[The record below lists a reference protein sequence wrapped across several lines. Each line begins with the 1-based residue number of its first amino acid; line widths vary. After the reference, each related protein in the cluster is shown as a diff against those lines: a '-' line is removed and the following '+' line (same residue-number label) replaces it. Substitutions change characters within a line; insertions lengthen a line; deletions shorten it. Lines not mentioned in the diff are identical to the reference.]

1 VPSRN
6 LDVKRFGI
14 DNLDTKGPQETATSY
29 ESEKPAM
36 EAEIPMQDE
45 VDRLVAAWAR
55 ERPDLD
61 VRPLEV
67 LSRVTRLSRHVD
79 RARGAAFAAH
89 DLDGWEFDVLAA
101 LRRAGRPYMLSPGA
115 LVAQTLVTSGTMT
128 NRIDRLESR
137 GLVTR
142 APDPNDRRGVR
153 VRLTARG
160 KDSVDSALAD
170 LLESEQELLAALSTR
185 QQDQLSVLLRSLVV
199 AFETDT

>member
-1 VPSRN
+1 M
-6 LDVKRFGI
+6 K
-14 DNLDTKGPQETATSY
+14 Y
-29 ESEKPAM
+29 ESEKPIT

-67 LSRVTRLSRHVD
+67 LSRITRLSRHVD

-153 VRLTARG
+153 VRLTVRG

-185 QQDQLSVLLRSLVV
+185 QQDQLSALLRSLVV

>member
-1 VPSRN
+1 
-6 LDVKRFGI
+6 
-14 DNLDTKGPQETATSY
+14 
-29 ESEKPAM
+29 
-36 EAEIPMQDE
+36 MQDE

-55 ERPDLD
+55 ERSDLD

-67 LSRVTRLSRHVD
+67 LSRVTRLARHVD

-89 DLDGWEFDVLAA
+89 DLEGWEFDVLAA
-101 LRRAGRPYMLSPGA
+101 LRRAGKPYMLSPGA

-142 APDPNDRRGVR
+142 QPDPNDRRGVR
-153 VRLTARG
+153 VRLTTRG

-170 LLESEQELLAALSTR
+170 LLDSEQELLAALSTR
-185 QQDQLSVLLRSLVV
+185 QQDQLSALLRSLVV
-199 AFETDT
+199 PFETDV

>member
-1 VPSRN
+1 
-6 LDVKRFGI
+6 
-14 DNLDTKGPQETATSY
+14 
-29 ESEKPAM
+29 
-36 EAEIPMQDE
+36 MQDE

-67 LSRVTRLSRHVD
+67 LSRVTRLARHVD
-79 RARGAAFAAH
+79 RARGAAFVAH

-170 LLESEQELLAALSTR
+170 LLESEQELLAGLSTR
-185 QQDQLSVLLRSLVV
+185 QQDQLSALLRSLVV
-199 AFETDT
+199 PFETDS

>member
-1 VPSRN
+1 
-6 LDVKRFGI
+6 
-14 DNLDTKGPQETATSY
+14 
-29 ESEKPAM
+29 
-36 EAEIPMQDE
+36 MQDE

-185 QQDQLSVLLRSLVV
+185 QQDQLSALLRSLVV